1 MRRDDIGGK
10 MAAMTMIQ
18 ADRYAREK
26 TVTEKTEAILRS
38 VLKATINKAFA
49 GSSLKYGLSE
59 VWDSYITDR
68 KMLFNGLSIQKFL
81 LELSIN
87 LSDWVGG
94 TVYLGAENT
103 AEEIKQLATITEVP
117 VLKRTA
123 TFERICKVAELEY
136 SIGVNP
142 EALQLDI
149 LDYFKDIGGD
159 IVHVGDV
166 YPYTSYLRHSLVSEN
181 LFCN

>member
-1 MRRDDIGGK
+1 

-38 VLKATINKAFA
+38 VLK
-49 GSSLKYGLSE
+49 YGLSE
-59 VWDSYITDR
+59 VSDYSYIADR
-68 KMLFNGLSIQKFL
+68 KTLFNGLSIQKFL

-123 TFERICKVAELEY
+123 AFARV
-136 SIGVNP
+136 
-142 EALQLDI
+142 
-149 LDYFKDIGGD
+149 
-159 IVHVGDV
+159 
-166 YPYTSYLRHSLVSEN
+166 
-181 LFCN
+181 